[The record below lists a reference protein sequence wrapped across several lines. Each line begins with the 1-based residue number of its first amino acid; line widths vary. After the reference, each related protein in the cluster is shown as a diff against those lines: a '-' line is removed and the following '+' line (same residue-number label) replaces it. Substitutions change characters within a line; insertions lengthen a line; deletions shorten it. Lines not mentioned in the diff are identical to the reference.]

1 MNDERILKKTSWYRM
16 SAVNQ
21 QELVPQLDEGIT
33 DVRWLAPGDFG
44 MIGQNTYPLIRDL
57 LNTEF

>member
-1 MNDERILKKTSWYRM
+1 LKKTSWYRM